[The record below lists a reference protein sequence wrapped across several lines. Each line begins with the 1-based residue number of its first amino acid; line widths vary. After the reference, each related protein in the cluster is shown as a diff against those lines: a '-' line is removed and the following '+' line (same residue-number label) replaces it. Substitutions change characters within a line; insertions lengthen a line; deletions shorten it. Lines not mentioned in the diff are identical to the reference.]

1 MPKIASIIYFLI
13 LLGIENI
20 EGRSEEFEICVDS
33 ERAINS
39 SLDCTN
45 IKIPDSEGYKCCSMK
60 ITFNKESSYN
70 CFALE
75 TKYAKNQETLNEY
88 MSLNN
93 ISFLFTSIGGKV
105 DIDCGNKLTVS
116 ETYNKSS
123 DDFLN
128 CYNNHIHGIENENN
142 CTINDIPDCKCCF
155 VQTSTKK
162 ANGKIINDKRCYM
175 IENEYFTKNKN
186 LNNYLL
192 DESNDNLNEYNN
204 TNITITCKN
213 YDTYFFSGFINNNQN
228 PIHSDEKSD
237 IIIEKTENI
246 DTGEDDF
253 INYKSSSKKT
263 GIKAWVIILIIIGC
277 IFCIGIIIIIIVYF
291 KNKKNSNNK
300 KEIDGASTVIHNSSS
315 YSQK

>member
-1 MPKIASIIYFLI
+1 MPRIASIIYFLI

-20 EGRSEEFEICVDS
+20 EGRSEEFEVCVDS
-33 ERAINS
+33 ERIINS

-45 IKIPDSEGYKCCSMK
+45 IKIADSEGYKCCSMK
-60 ITFNKESSYN
+60 ISFNQESSYN

-88 MSLNN
+88 LSLNN

-105 DIDCGNKLTVS
+105 DIDCGNKLIVS

-123 DDFLN
+123 DDYLN
-128 CYNNHIHGIENENN
+128 CYNNHIHSIENENN
-142 CTINDIPDCKCCF
+142 CTINDIPDSKCCF
-155 VQTSTKK
+155 VQTSTKN

-192 DESNDNLNEYNN
+192 DESNNNLNEYNN

-213 YDTYFFSGFINNNQN
+213 YDTFFFSGFSNNNQN
-228 PIHSDEKSD
+228 PIPFEEKSN
-237 IIIEKTENI
+237 IIEKTENT

-253 INYKSSSKKT
+253 INYKSSSKKN

-277 IFCIGIIIIIIVYF
+277 IFCIGIIIIIVYF

-300 KEIDGASTVIHNSSS
+300 KETDGASTAIHNSSS